1 MTEKSRILIFSS
13 SYVPIVGGLQS
24 VAHNLAKQLLT
35 RGHDVRVVTN
45 RYPIALP
52 PREVIDRVMVDRV
65 LLLPASIDYLKRRR
79 LDLFLASLYYGPKSH
94 WRLANIF
101 SEFRPDVVNVHF
113 PDGQVDAVL
122 KLRKRFGFRLVVS
135 LHGDDVERFTNDA
148 SENGSQ
154 GSLSR
159 FKAIL
164 RAADAVTA
172 VSRDLLDKAIRI
184 ERAIAGKSHVIHN
197 GIDFKRFAERACH
210 DHPRSY
216 LLAAG
221 RLVYK
226 KGFDLLID
234 AYARCQSNNRS
245 DLIIAGG
252 GEEREAL
259 ERQVERLG
267 LRDKIYFFGQAS
279 SDEVVKLMN
288 GSLGVVVPSR
298 QEPFGIV
305 ALEAL
310 AAGRPVLATKT
321 GGLQEVLT
329 DLSNDCRSNG
339 PASGHGDR
347 RVMLVEP
354 TTEGI
359 RSGLLEMF
367 KGRPCPRETGGIPK
381 KYAWPQVARRYE
393 ELLLRPR

>member
-1 MTEKSRILIFSS
+1 VTEKSRVLIFTS
-13 SYVPIVGGLQS
+13 SYVPVVGGLQT
-24 VAHNLAKQLLT
+24 VTHNLAKQLLR
-35 RGHDVRVVTN
+35 RGHDVHVVTN

-52 PREVIDRVMVDRV
+52 PRETTDRVMVDRV
-65 LLLPASIDYLKRRR
+65 LLLPASIDYLKRKRP
-79 LDLFLASLYYGPKSH
+79 DLFLASLYYGPKSH
-94 WRLANIF
+94 WRLTNIF
-101 SEFRPDVVNVHF
+101 NEFKPDVVNVHF
-113 PDGQVDAVL
+113 PDGQIDAVL
-122 KLRKRFGFRLVVS
+122 SLRKRFDFRLVVS
-135 LHGDDVERFTNDA
+135 LHGDDVERFTNDPR
-148 SENGSQ
+148 ENGSRGNLPEFQ
-154 GSLSR
+154 
-159 FKAIL
+159 AIL
-164 RAADAVTA
+164 RTADVVTA
-172 VSRDLLDKAIRI
+172 VSRDLLDKALQI
-184 ERAIAGKSHVIHN
+184 EPAIAGKSHVIYN
-197 GIDFKRFAERACH
+197 GIDFKRFAERACYE
-210 DHPRSY
+210 HPRSY

-234 AYARCQSNNRS
+234 AYARCPSNNRS

-267 LRDKIYFFGQAS
+267 LRGKVYFFGQAS
-279 SDEVVKLMN
+279 PDEVVKLMN

-339 PASGHGDR
+339 QASGPANR
-347 RVMLVEP
+347 RVTLVEP
-354 TTEGI
+354 TAEGI

-367 KGRPCPRETGGIPK
+367 EDGSCAQENGGIPE
-381 KYAWPQVARRYE
+381 KYGWPQVARRYE
-393 ELLLRPR
+393 ELLLTHQ